1 MKIKMKINQIYQKQ
15 IIDGNEVMVL
25 ISEEEVPDVEPVS
38 DITVLQAKV
47 EDLQQQINEVQ
58 QQINILSGD
67 LPL

>member
-1 MKIKMKINQIYQKQ
+1 MKINQIYQKQ